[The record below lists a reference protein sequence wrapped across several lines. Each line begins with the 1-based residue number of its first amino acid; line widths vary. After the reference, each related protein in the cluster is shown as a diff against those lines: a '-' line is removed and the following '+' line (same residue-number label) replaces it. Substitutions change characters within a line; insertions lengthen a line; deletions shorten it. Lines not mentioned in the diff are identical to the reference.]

1 MRRCHVSPAL
11 MFLAGYSPLLVGF
24 VGSLLAGLATGV
36 GALPIFIRTAWSRRA
51 QVIMLALAAGVMLG
65 ATVFSLIVPAIEIVA
80 ERSGSEARGAL
91 VASAGIVLGAL
102 AIWLIHGLVPHE
114 HFVKGVEGRSAGEL
128 RRIWLF
134 VLAIT
139 LHNVPEGLSVGVA
152 FGGDFAAGV
161 TVAFGIGLQ
170 NMPEGLAVAASLMGG
185 GFSRGRAFWIAL
197 LTGLVEPLGGLVGA
211 LAISLSHL
219 LLPWGLAFAGGAM
232 LFVISGEIIPETHRE
247 GVERPA
253 TFSLVLGFIAMLLLD
268 VTLG

>member
-1 MRRCHVSPAL
+1 MSATGH
-11 MFLAGYSPLLVGF
+11 SPLLVGF
-24 VGSLLAGLATGV
+24 VGSLLAGLATAV
-36 GALPIFIRTAWSRRA
+36 GALPIFFRTHWSRGA
-51 QVIMLALAAGVMLG
+51 QVIMLATAAGVMLG
-65 ATVFSLIVPAIEIVA
+65 ATVFSLIVPAIDMVA
-80 ERSGSEARGAL
+80 ASSGSQARGAL
-91 VASAGIVLGAL
+91 VASGGIMLGAT
-102 AIWLIHGLVPHE
+102 AIWLIHGVVPHE
-114 HFVKGVEGRSAGEL
+114 HFVKGVEGRPAGEL

-170 NMPEGLAVAASLMGG
+170 NMPEGLAVAAALISGG
-185 GFSRGRAFWIAL
+185 VSRGRAFWVAV
-197 LTGLVEPLGGLVGA
+197 LTGLVEPVGGLVGA
-211 LAISLSHL
+211 FAVSFSHV

-268 VTLG
+268 VTLS